1 MLKFIQGGGEWKQ
14 MYKEFSYLCKY
25 LEKVICI
32 QAMSPEETELIAL
45 DTDKCIRKPES
56 ILQDLKKGNKKQTR
70 RYLGLSVDLY
80 D

>member
-1 MLKFIQGGGEWKQ
+1 MLKFIRGGEWKQ

-56 ILQDLKKGNKKQTR
+56 ILQDLKKGNKKQKQTVLRTFR
-70 RYLGLSVDLY
+70 RFI
-80 D
+80 

>member
-1 MLKFIQGGGEWKQ
+1 MLKFIRGGEWKQ

-45 DTDKCIRKPES
+45 DTDKCIRKP
-56 ILQDLKKGNKKQTR
+56 
-70 RYLGLSVDLY
+70 
-80 D
+80 